1 MPFQCA
7 IVTPSDAVLDTLATY
22 ASFEAWDGQRGVA
35 PGASAFLT
43 KLGTGLVTITPAD
56 GTARTFVL
64 DGGFAQMEGERLTLL
79 SERAMEGTGID
90 AAAAAR
96 ELAEVN
102 AKVTASNETPLSL
115 DQRAAL
121 ERAQRLARAKI
132 AAAEQSRK

>member
-7 IVTPSDAVLDTLATY
+7 IVTPSDAVLDTPATY

-43 KLGTGLVTITPAD
+43 KLGTGLVTIMPAD
-56 GTARTFVL
+56 GKPRTFVL

-90 AAAAAR
+90 TAAATR

>member
-1 MPFQCA
+1 MDESEIAPMQPARVLRVLVREGDRVRAGDTVA
-7 IVTPSDAVLDTLATY
+7 ICTIPTL
-22 ASFEAWDGQRGVA
+22 S
-35 PGASAFLT
+35 ASASQ
-43 KLGTGLVTITPAD
+43 AE
-56 GTARTFVL
+56 ARL
-64 DGGFAQMEGERLTLL
+64 
-79 SERAMEGTGID
+79 
-90 AAAAAR
+90 AAAR